1 MNTGRHTG
9 RLPGE
14 RPEAEARGLSPAGRH
29 DTARRTCDRYRDASA
44 YDAVLAREREDVQR
58 LREVRA

>member
-1 MNTGRHTG
+1 MSGR
-9 RLPGE
+9 
-14 RPEAEARGLSPAGRH
+14 RPPTHGPRADLQALYRA
-29 DTARRTCDRYRDASA
+29 AIDRYRDASA